1 MATITYPRLI
11 KRVRAVL
18 IDWILTIVA
27 IATSLAIGSA
37 IGISS
42 GIAKI
47 LLIVSPILI
56 LDPILVTVTGGTIGH
71 HVMGIRVTRI
81 DGLSRINM
89 VAATVRFIVKALLGW
104 FSFIFVLTTSKHQ
117 AIHDLVAHSIVIHK
131 NPQGLASYDVL
142 TERLPQND
150 PYVYPSAWRRF
161 LIIVAYWIL
170 YTIILSTCSAIFISQ
185 SCLDHQHCSESEAI
199 TSFTLSLLLL
209 LGIGWITVRG
219 WRGRLYGGG
228 RKSRTPS
235 EPG

>member
-18 IDWILTIVA
+18 IDSVLTIIA
-27 IATSLAIGSA
+27 IATSLSVGSA
-37 IGISS
+37 IGVSS

-47 LLIVSPILI
+47 MLIVSPILI
-56 LDPILVTVTGGTIGH
+56 LDPILVSLTGGTIGH
-71 HVMGIRVTRI
+71 HLMGIRVTRI

-117 AIHDLVAHSIVIHK
+117 AIHDLVAHSIVINK

-161 LIIVAYWIL
+161 LIIVTYWIL

-219 WRGRLYGGG
+219 WRGRLYGGR
-228 RKSRTPS
+228 RKPRTPP
-235 EPG
+235 EAG